1 MDITP
6 PASGH
11 AARPQE
17 ITPADVLARVNFT
30 AKQLD
35 LIRTQ
40 LALPVANE
48 MSINIDNA
56 QPREVYFQALS
67 AYRRVSRFTFEQLR
81 VFHPD
86 PVTGSQVNA
95 SSKLPYH
102 VWLLLSRSSNQL
114 KQISTALNISAQAEE
129 SVVNKETSPSD
140 VFAALIKVNRQLDI
154 MLQQPFSPSDVF
166 QQVTLGI
173 HYSAKLLSK
182 YPVLE
187 RKPEPPAFIEGKQ
200 PSDVWLLLV
209 DCLAVIREIT
219 ESRDEDILSINV
231 ETFDA
236 SSIRP
241 GDVYQIASIMVSEL
255 AYLHSIETDIP
266 PVVATV
272 KVSNKLPSDVYQRV
286 GLLLKQLQQLK
297 TLSSN
302 NSGLE

>member
-1 MDITP
+1 M
-6 PASGH
+6 
-11 AARPQE
+11 
-17 ITPADVLARVNFT
+17 
-30 AKQLD
+30 
-35 LIRTQ
+35 
-40 LALPVANE
+40 
-48 MSINIDNA
+48 
-56 QPREVYFQALS
+56 
-67 AYRRVSRFTFEQLR
+67 
-81 VFHPD
+81 
-86 PVTGSQVNA
+86 
-95 SSKLPYH
+95 
-102 VWLLLSRSSNQL
+102 
-114 KQISTALNISAQAEE
+114 
-129 SVVNKETSPSD
+129 
-140 VFAALIKVNRQLDI
+140 
-154 MLQQPFSPSDVF
+154 
-166 QQVTLGI
+166 
-173 HYSAKLLSK
+173 
-182 YPVLE
+182 LE
-187 RKPEPPAFIEGKQ
+187 RIPEPPAFIEGKQ